1 MHLLAHFNYF
11 FSVIFLYKWIVIISA
26 LLTWVRPDPYNPIV
40 QMLYR
45 LTEPVYAKMR
55 QYIPTTFGG
64 MDLAPLILIFAL
76 IFLETFYKKF
86 FYRFML
92 KIFKV
97 SLLFSFSLNLFANSI
112 TTDFMQKDF
121 KITL

>member
-1 MHLLAHFNYF
+1 MIDALISSFLNIF
-11 FSVIFLYKWIVIISA
+11 FSIIFIYKWIVIISA

-76 IFLETFYKKF
+76 IFLETF
-86 FYRFML
+86 L
-92 KIFKV
+92 QKV
-97 SLLFSFSLNLFANSI
+97 LL
-112 TTDFMQKDF
+112 
-121 KITL
+121 